1 MNSRRGKMWRA
12 IAHDLFDFTVQ
23 ELDLDPMDSM
33 EGYIGDPDKVKF
45 IRKERKRGVR
55 PRHSRPS

>member
-1 MNSRRGKMWRA
+1 MWRA